1 MAQDPFAQEY
11 KETID
16 ADAVCSQCGKENP
29 EGTLLCRYCG
39 NNLRDQRLLRLAAD
53 TMMANE
59 EASKNRRTFLVGALT
74 VLGLLFVLWLGI
86 NISGFSARLT
96 SVPEG
101 DGTPTITLRPFVFWE
116 GSDTAIYAELES
128 ALDNSF
134 PTASQAET
142 VRLDPVLNP
151 SAEGTFALFE
161 RLGTSMNFVGGAV
174 VRLEGDKYY
183 FAARLLDGTTIRGTG
198 SKGADTSKFLAN
210 WTDVGIRRGDS
221 YYAGAGELA
230 ANPDGG
236 FALQARADFS
246 ERIYQAVAY
255 SLRAAY

>member
-39 NNLRDQRLLRLAAD
+39 NNLRDQRLMRLAAD
-53 TMMANE
+53 TMMAGE
-59 EASKNRRTFLVGALT
+59 GKSKERRTFLVGAVT

-96 SVPEG
+96 SVPENG
-101 DGTPTITLRPFVFWE
+101 GAPTVTLRPFVFWD
-116 GSDTAIYAELES
+116 GADAAVYAALERS
-128 ALDNSF
+128 LNDSF

-142 VRLDPVLNP
+142 VRLNP
-151 SAEGTFALFE
+151 AANPAPEGTFALYE
-161 RLGTSMNFVGGAV
+161 RLGTSMTFIGGAV
-174 VRLEGDKYY
+174 VKMEGDKYF
-183 FAARLLDGTTIRGTG
+183 FAARLLDGSEVRGMG
-198 SKGADTSKFLAN
+198 RKDAQAGHFRAE
-210 WTDVGIRRGDS
+210 WTDVGIRPNDS
-221 YYAGAGELA
+221 YYAGFGALA

-236 FALQARADFS
+236 FAIMAGVDFN
-246 ERIYQAVAY
+246 ERTYQAVAY